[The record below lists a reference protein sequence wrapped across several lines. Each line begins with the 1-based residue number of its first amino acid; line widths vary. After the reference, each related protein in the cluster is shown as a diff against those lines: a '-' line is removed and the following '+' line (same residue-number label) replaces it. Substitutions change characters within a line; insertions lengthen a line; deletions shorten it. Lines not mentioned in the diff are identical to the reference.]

1 MAIGKRIH
9 RFKALSQ
16 KISDS
21 VRTYQYNAKENEND
35 SRLVLQQ
42 KNELFKRWNELEEN
56 FKSQRNTEEKTS
68 LRDIFLGKIDIG
80 IKTSGKDYIS
90 VIKGLSIEDKNA
102 GTGWLQG
109 IVDSITAEALKI
121 IPSFS

>member
-1 MAIGKRIH
+1 MSD
-9 RFKALSQ
+9 FVKA
-16 KISDS
+16 
-21 VRTYQYNAKENEND
+21 YQDHDKESE

-42 KNELFKRWNELEEN
+42 KKELYKRWTDLEEN
-56 FKSQRNTEEKTS
+56 FKSHRDTEEKTS
-68 LRDIFLGKIDIG
+68 LRDIFLEKVDIG
-80 IKTSGKDYIS
+80 IKTKGKDYIA

-102 GTGWLQG
+102 GTGWLQE